1 MMFADVIVYKYQ
13 TLFSSWR
20 NSFLDVTIS
29 KCYNL
34 KTWTLLVGT
43 FLLPRLC
50 VLYASADPL
59 GDCPLQWW
67 QGHLAWDT
75 IDDSLHSD
83 FKFVW
88 PWLIL
93 INILHFR
100 ISPPLSLF
108 LPFVLLP
115 LLGFQK
121 LVFYIISPTIPSYF
135 TPSFPLRVLIMA
147 SKHILWH
154 ANSASLTFWK
164 YFKQDLLK
172 ILL

>member
-1 MMFADVIVYKYQ
+1 MMFADIIVYKYQ

-20 NSFLDVTIS
+20 NSFLNVTIS
-29 KCYNL
+29 KCYDL

-75 IDDSLHSD
+75 IDDTLHSD

-93 INILHFR
+93 INIFHFR

-115 LLGFQK
+115 LFRFSKASILYYFSYYPI
-121 LVFYIISPTIPSYF
+121 LFYSFIPTKS
-135 TPSFPLRVLIMA
+135 SD
-147 SKHILWH
+147 HG
-154 ANSASLTFWK
+154 
-164 YFKQDLLK
+164 Q
-172 ILL
+172 